1 MKPLSAMLVIALV
14 YAVGDIISSKT
25 KAFLSM
31 MFVAAVIFLVGFWVG
46 LPPTLFD
53 DSKLVPVAM
62 ALIAV
67 LMVHMGSMLKL
78 KDLKE
83 EWKTVIV
90 ALLALIA
97 VAVALFLLGPL
108 VMKREQAVVA
118 IGPISG
124 GVVSTMI
131 VSEGVKA
138 KGLDPSLGVFATLL
152 LVLQSFIGIPV
163 ASFCLKREAAKA
175 LKGFRDGSAKD
186 AGDAAKKAADPEV
199 PSLRLIPALP
209 KALQTPF
216 VLLAKTFLV
225 AWLAVLVA
233 GLFKNVVH
241 PYIIA
246 LLFGILFYEIGFIE
260 HKVLD
265 KGNSGGLALFIM
277 LVPIFM
283 SLAKATPKMVVSLIA
298 PMLLVFVIS
307 VIGLFVVSLIIGRIL
322 KYSWEL
328 SLAIGVTCMFGFPG
342 TFIISQE
349 VATSQS
355 STQEEKEYLLKR
367 ILPKMLVAGFTTVT
381 IGSVI
386 LAGIIVK
393 FL

>member
-1 MKPLSAMLVIALV
+1 MKPLSAMLVIGLI
-14 YAVGDIISSKT
+14 YAVGDIVSSKT

-62 ALIAV
+62 TLIAV

-78 KDLKE
+78 KDLKD

-90 ALLALIA
+90 ALLALVA
-97 VAVALFLLGPL
+97 VAVSLYFLGPL

-138 KGLDPSLGVFATLL
+138 KGLDASLGVFATLL

-163 ASFCLKREAAKA
+163 ASFCLKREASKA
-175 LKGFRDGSAKD
+175 LKAFRDGGAKD
-186 AGDAAKKAADPEV
+186 SGAAKKGADPEV

-216 VLLAKTFLV
+216 VLLAKTILV
-225 AWLAVLVA
+225 AWLAVTVA

-241 PYIIA
+241 PYIFA
-246 LLFGILFYEIGFIE
+246 LVFGIIFYEIGFIE

-283 SLAKATPKMVVSLIA
+283 NLAKATPQMVVSLIV

-328 SLAIGVTCMFGFPG
+328 SLAIGATCMFGFPG

-355 STQEEKEYLLKR
+355 SNQEEKEYLLKR

-386 LAGIIVK
+386 LAGVIVK